1 MALTELKLEYE
12 IASENKKGIPVI
24 IAAAGSSSRMAG
36 VNKQFADLCG
46 IPVIIRTLLAFQ
58 RSDAISRI
66 IVVTSKD
73 SINEIQLLCSK
84 YMIDKLTDILEGGAN
99 RAESVKKGVAR
110 LGEEGYVLIHD
121 GARPCITKENINCV
135 IEKVK
140 ESKACVAGMPVK
152 DTIKIVDEQNNI
164 VDTPNR
170 KVVWMAQ
177 TPQAFSREIVVK
189 AYEEMMKIGDNTI
202 TDDAMVVEKYYG
214 IKVEMVE
221 CSYNNIKVTTP
232 EDTAIAEAFLCQKSK
247 MKKM

>member
-1 MALTELKLEYE
+1 M
-12 IASENKKGIPVI
+12 ENEMITAIVL
-24 IAAAGSSSRMAG
+24 AAGNGSRMKSP
-36 VNKQFADLCG
+36 VKKQYMMLQG
-46 IPVIIRTLLAFQ
+46 KPLVYYSLKAF
-58 RSDAISRI
+58 SDCEKIDNI
-66 IVVTSKD
+66 IVVT
-73 SINEIQLLCSK
+73 
-84 YMIDKLTDILEGGAN
+84 
-99 RAESVKKGVAR
+99 
-110 LGEEGYVLIHD
+110 GEEDIEYLRKEIIEKYNIGKVSNVVIGGKERYNSVYNGLSYTRESEYVLIHD

-232 EDTAIAEAFLCQKSK
+232 EDMVIAKAFFMEEK
-247 MKKM
+247 